1 MILHPVAVASDV
13 DDMAVVHKALD
24 ESRRHDLV
32 AQHAAP
38 VLETLVR
45 RQHSRR
51 LLVPGVD
58 ELEEERGAVLVD
70 RQVAD
75 LVDHQQSRM
84 GEHAQP
90 PGQIAGGLGFGEG
103 LDQPRERAVVDAP
116 ASAAAIAR
124 LIAKCVFPTPGG
136 PSRITFSPRS
146 RKPSSCKLSTCSRL
160 MLGWKA
166 KSN

>member
-1 MILHPVAVASDV
+1 M
-13 DDMAVVHKALD
+13 
-24 ESRRHDLV
+24 
-32 AQHAAP
+32 
-38 VLETLVR
+38 
-45 RQHSRR
+45 
-51 LLVPGVD
+51 PGVD
-58 ELEEERGAVLVD
+58 ELEEEHGAVLVD

-75 LVDHQQSRM
+75 LVDHQQGRM

-90 PGQIAGGLGFGEG
+90 PGQIAGGLGLGEG

-116 ASAAAIAR
+116 A
-124 LIAKCVFPTPGG
+124 G

-146 RKPSSCKLSTCSRL
+146 RKPSSCKLSICSRL